1 MSGTKIKICGLTRA
15 CDIQAANESRPDY
28 IGFVFAK
35 SRRQVS
41 EEQAEVLA
49 GQLVPGIQAVGVFV
63 NAPTEQV
70 IRLLQKDVIQLAQRQ
85 GQESQ
90 EENRFIQEKTG
101 KPEIKAFSVETIE
114 DIEEA
119 SKSPA
124 EYLLFDHGAGGTGK
138 AFDWSLAEKAGIMVK
153 QPFFIAGGI
162 RMENIEEAVRRT
174 APFGVDVSSG
184 AETDGWK
191 DPEKMRRLTEMVR
204 RM

>member
-1 MSGTKIKICGLTRA
+1 M
-15 CDIQAANESRPDY
+15 
-28 IGFVFAK
+28 
-35 SRRQVS
+35 
-41 EEQAEVLA
+41 
-49 GQLVPGIQAVGVFV
+49 
-63 NAPTEQV
+63 
-70 IRLLQKDVIQLAQRQ
+70 
-85 GQESQ
+85 
-90 EENRFIQEKTG
+90 
-101 KPEIKAFSVETIE
+101 ETIE

-138 AFDWSLAEKAGIMVK
+138 AFDWGLAEKAGTMVK

>member
-1 MSGTKIKICGLTRA
+1 M
-15 CDIQAANESRPDY
+15 
-28 IGFVFAK
+28 
-35 SRRQVS
+35 
-41 EEQAEVLA
+41 
-49 GQLVPGIQAVGVFV
+49 FV

-70 IRLLQKDVIQLAQRQ
+70 IRLLQKDVIQFAQLQ
-85 GQESQ
+85 GKESQ
-90 EENRFIQEKTG
+90 EEIRFIQEKTG
-101 KPEIKAFSVETIE
+101 KPVIKAFSVETIE

-162 RMENIEEAVRRT
+162 RMENIEEAVKRT